1 MISCVNR
8 GPRPLYFLPG
18 RGLGGKMIKKILI
31 KILTWALDK
40 VDVSVTY
47 DSGKVYLVIEYDE
60 KIVFS
65 RTFNVKK

>member
-1 MISCVNR
+1 
-8 GPRPLYFLPG
+8 
-18 RGLGGKMIKKILI
+18 MIKKLLI
-31 KILTWALDK
+31 KLLAWALDR

-60 KIVFS
+60 KTVFS

>member
-1 MISCVNR
+1 
-8 GPRPLYFLPG
+8 
-18 RGLGGKMIKKILI
+18 MIKKILI